1 MLNFYCV
8 LGRRLHDNRLVI
20 WSLALGAI
28 CVFIGFLF
36 FGEPYENQTFSLVS
50 IVILL
55 WMLCLIIV
63 GQVFSSPV
71 QEIEIDLPL
80 IDRMRSWL
88 LKIARWIMALIM
100 TGLSFFMILLSLK
113 TLGVLLNG

>member
-1 MLNFYCV
+1 MLNFYSV
-8 LGRRLHDNRLVI
+8 LGRRLYDNRLVI

-28 CVFIGFLF
+28 CVFLGFLF
-36 FGEPYENQTFSLVS
+36 FGEPYENQTFSLVP

-71 QEIEIDLPL
+71 QEMEMDLTL
-80 IDRMRSWL
+80 IDRMRCWL
-88 LKIARWIMALIM
+88 SKITRWTMALIM
-100 TGLSFFMILLSLK
+100 TGLSFFMILFSLK
-113 TLGVLLNG
+113 TIGMLLHG